1 MIERIIAIRSRHK
14 NDAGNSRYHV
24 DCFLIGKC
32 STLQLRSKDCKKNCK
47 KRKLVLPRNRYISK
61 GKSSKSKTRS
71 ERVFYKSLHYY

>member
-32 STLQLRSKDCKKNCK
+32 STLQLKKIAK
-47 KRKLVLPRNRYISK
+47 KIKKFAKKETGAS
-61 GKSSKSKTRS
+61 
-71 ERVFYKSLHYY
+71 